1 MLFHVLQRALLNRGV
16 FVYSA
21 PWIRYSSGM
30 TPDLIHALTMSGGIL
45 IGVVV
50 LVIIIT
56 IATVNRGATQMAD
69 EAKQHGSRRH

>member
-1 MLFHVLQRALLNRGV
+1 MAARFTQRP
-16 FVYSA
+16 S
-21 PWIRYSSGM
+21 IRYSSLM

-50 LVIIIT
+50 LTIIIT
-56 IATVNRGATQMAD
+56 IATVNRGATQIRN